1 MECIIL
7 VYGKGEHVIYNGLE
21 ICLVGETVRRNFDGI
36 SEKEYITLYPAELKT
51 TVYVPMEKCSEM
63 LRPVLS
69 RENLLS
75 LIDMMP
81 SVGDMDVDFS
91 EAVKSGD
98 HKAIV
103 SVMSTIYNKGVDR
116 EKSGKHLLKTDR
128 RNFESAKKLIDGEI
142 ALAFGIKADEAERF
156 IADRLAKRI

>member
-7 VYGKGEHVIYNGLE
+7 VYGEGEHVIYNGLE
-21 ICLVGETVRRNFDGI
+21 ICIIGETVRRNFDGI
-36 SEKEYITLYPAELKT
+36 GEKEYITLYPAELKT
-51 TVYVPMEKCSEM
+51 TVYIPIEKCAEM

-69 RENLLS
+69 REDLLA

-81 SVGDMDVDFS
+81 SVGDVDIDFS

-103 SVMSTIYNKGVDR
+103 SVMSMIYNKGVER
-116 EKSGKHLLKTDR
+116 EKSGRHLLKTDR
-128 RNFESAKKLIDGEI
+128 RNFELAKKLIDGEI

-156 IADRLAKRI
+156 ISDRLAKR

>member
-1 MECIIL
+1 M
-7 VYGKGEHVIYNGLE
+7 VYGEGEHVIYNGLE
-21 ICLVGETVRRNFDGI
+21 ICIIGETVRRNFDGI
-36 SEKEYITLYPAELKT
+36 GEKEYITLYPAELKT
-51 TVYVPMEKCSEM
+51 TVYIPIEKCAEM

-69 RENLLS
+69 REDLLA

-81 SVGDMDVDFS
+81 SVGDVDIDFS

-103 SVMSTIYNKGVDR
+103 SVMSMIYNKGVER
-116 EKSGKHLLKTDR
+116 EKSGRHLLKTDR
-128 RNFESAKKLIDGEI
+128 RNFELAKKLIDGEI

-156 IADRLAKRI
+156 ISDRLAKR

>member
-1 MECIIL
+1 M
-7 VYGKGEHVIYNGLE
+7 YGEGEHVIYNGLE
-21 ICLVGETVRRNFDGI
+21 ICLIGETVRRNFDGI
-36 SEKEYITLYPAELKT
+36 GEKEYITLYPAELKT
-51 TVYVPMEKCSEM
+51 TVYIPIEKCAEM

-69 RENLLS
+69 REDLLA

-81 SVGDMDVDFS
+81 SVGDVDIDFS

-103 SVMSTIYNKGVDR
+103 SVMSMIYNKGVER
-116 EKSGKHLLKTDR
+116 EKSGRHLLKTDR
-128 RNFESAKKLIDGEI
+128 RNFELAKKLIDGEI

-156 IADRLAKRI
+156 ISDRLAKR

>member
-1 MECIIL
+1 M
-7 VYGKGEHVIYNGLE
+7 VYGEGEHVIYNGLE
-21 ICLVGETVRRNFDGI
+21 ICLIGETVRRNFDGI
-36 SEKEYITLYPAELKT
+36 GEKEYITLYPAELKT
-51 TVYVPMEKCSEM
+51 TVYIPIEKCAEM

-69 RENLLS
+69 REDLLA

-81 SVGDMDVDFS
+81 SVGDVDIDFS

-103 SVMSTIYNKGVDR
+103 SVMSVIYNKGVER
-116 EKSGKHLLKTDR
+116 EKSGRHLLKTDR
-128 RNFESAKKLIDGEI
+128 RNFELAKKLIDGEI

-156 IADRLAKRI
+156 ISDRLAKR

>member
-1 MECIIL
+1 M
-7 VYGKGEHVIYNGLE
+7 VYGEGEHVIYNGLE
-21 ICLVGETVRRNFDGI
+21 ICLIGETVRRNFDGI
-36 SEKEYITLYPAELKT
+36 GEKEYITLYPAELKT
-51 TVYVPMEKCSEM
+51 TVYIPIEKCAEM

-69 RENLLS
+69 REDLLA

-81 SVGDMDVDFS
+81 SVGDVDIDFS

-103 SVMSTIYNKGVDR
+103 SVMSMIYNKGVER
-116 EKSGKHLLKTDR
+116 EKSGRHLLKTDR
-128 RNFESAKKLIDGEI
+128 RNFELAKKLIDGEI

-156 IADRLAKRI
+156 ISDRLAKR